1 MRVSVAKLSGRWPM
15 YLIVH
20 EFWVLIMCS
29 IVLSRY

>member
-15 YLIVH
+15 YLIFP
-20 EFWVLIMCS
+20 EFWGLIMYS